1 MWYLL
6 DYSVVF
12 SPFFFSNR
20 DKHQSPFFAECDK
33 SAQPITAHHAT
44 NCSLASYSHLKI
56 SSSTLYFVIKK
67 QTKLGLRDKSHVIAM
82 HISAVKPV
90 LWSPSRAFRW
100 GDIQF
105 QYEKQIFTQINPN
118 GFIAFWN
125 QTLHIINQYY
135 YIFFFFFFITFF
147 IQIVIFYTINTFK
160 KIDIRCI
167 LDIFITIQDIM

>member
-1 MWYLL
+1 MISAGLFCR
-6 DYSVVF
+6 VF
-12 SPFFFSNR
+12 SIFFSNR

-82 HISAVKPV
+82 HISSVKPV

-100 GDIQF
+100 SDIQF
-105 QYEKQIFTQINPN
+105 QYEKQIFTQIIPN

-135 YIFFFFFFITFF
+135 YIYIFFLVLLHFS
-147 IQIVIFYTINTFK
+147 FK
-160 KIDIRCI
+160 LSYFTRLTPLKKNLTSDA
-167 LDIFITIQDIM
+167 F